1 MAKGD
6 FWEEQRR
13 FSHRNM
19 RELGFGKS
27 SIEDQ
32 MMEEINDLISEMSET
47 AKSNA
52 EHVVDFN
59 DIFKVSMVNI
69 LWGIVGLK
77 CYRRSDPTFKKLFDS
92 IEEFLQN
99 GRNIVIGNLPIPEF
113 LIRVFPSLPRILG
126 MKTELFS
133 SIQKIIM
140 VKTWILE
147 LAHLKKSTRTTIY
160 NTGNA

>member
-52 EHVVDFN
+52 EHVVEFN
-59 DIFKVSMVNI
+59 DIFKLSIVNI
-69 LWGIVGLK
+69 VWGIVGLK

-92 IEEFLQN
+92 IDEFLQS
-99 GRNIVIGNLPIPEF
+99 GGNIVIGNLPVPEF

-140 VKTWILE
+140 VIT
-147 LAHLKKSTRTTIY
+147 
-160 NTGNA
+160 